1 MPSRSFHQNDRA
13 GFHRFHVLSVCA
25 STWHEATA
33 TQGLTL
39 LHFGSHTSRTVPR
52 ADSATSRLES
62 LRVFRFRTSKA
73 LAGPESA
80 SHPDSL
86 TLPPTKCLHSPP
98 YDHPKMDKSSTPGA
112 GGGDQAT
119 SGEPQYIRARVQ
131 SACDGC
137 KARKGRQLPLFPSCH
152 WPVPPDL
159 RLWFHSI
166 CVDGCTLSVLP
177 VHWVVAMCARCS
189 SVYLSHYCC
198 LLVSC
203 LLVFD
208 S

>member
-1 MPSRSFHQNDRA
+1 MLDPRVWSAPIPHLAEPSLSESSASAPQR
-13 GFHRFHVLSVCA
+13 RF
-25 STWHEATA
+25 
-33 TQGLTL
+33 
-39 LHFGSHTSRTVPR
+39 
-52 ADSATSRLES
+52 
-62 LRVFRFRTSKA
+62 
-73 LAGPESA
+73 AGPESA

-98 YDHPKMDKSSTPGA
+98 YDRPKMDKSSTPGT

-137 KARKGRQLPLFPSCH
+137 KARKGRQLPLCLSCH

-166 CVDGCTLSVLP
+166 CVDGCTLSALP
-177 VHWVVAMCARCS
+177 VHWAVAMCARCYS
-189 SVYLSHYCC
+189 AYFVS
-198 LLVSC
+198 LL
-203 LLVFD
+203 LLTRLLFNGVQLLNRLHCPALGRQLC
-208 S
+208 